1 MKDTNPCGM
10 ELPAASSSLESRL
23 SELEETVARI
33 EELLARIGG
42 VDSSPN
48 GSRRLGEGA
57 DLETLSPRETEILRV
72 FLDGNGVGQIAGK
85 CFISEHTV
93 RNHLKSIY
101 RKLGVRS
108 QMELYRRFR
117 ARLHP
122 ES

>member
-1 MKDTNPCGM
+1 M
-10 ELPAASSSLESRL
+10 ESRL
-23 SELEETVARI
+23 GELEETVARI

-42 VDSSPN
+42 SGSPAD
-48 GSRRLGEGA
+48 GWQSPGGGG
-57 DLETLSPRETEILRV
+57 DLEALSPRETEILRV
-72 FLDGNGVGQIAGK
+72 FLNGNGVGQIARK

-117 ARLHP
+117 GVADS
-122 ES
+122 EA